1 MMDMKYMPRPARVKE
16 EDMMVDGTV
25 KIPIPMVARP
35 RLPRPRVLVDTR
47 VDGMVTL
54 MRPRLARLARVLVDT
69 RVSGMV
75 TLMRPRLARPAR
87 VVDPTRV
94 NGVVTMRPRLARPT
108 RVLVDTRADGMVTL
122 MPMTPRLARPGR
134 AVDGKVDGMVPPM
147 VAMTPRLARPARV
160 MDMMD
165 TKEDGVMVDT
175 GGSFGHNKYYAMPTF
190 SLEERHTSFHPFKI
204 FHKPNME

>member
-54 MRPRLARLARVLVDT
+54 MRPRLARPARVLVD
-69 RVSGMV
+69 
-75 TLMRPRLARPAR
+75 
-87 VVDPTRV
+87 PTRV
-94 NGVVTMRPRLARPT
+94 HGVVTMRPRLARPT

-147 VAMTPRLARPARV
+147 VAMTPRLARPAKV
-160 MDMMD
+160 VDMMD

-175 GGSFGHNKYYAMPTF
+175 GGSFGHNKYYAMPTL